1 MALALNE
8 NTYKVSIPPLGRT
21 FEFTYSAAILP
32 TLLFLGR
39 LTFGFYFMWSGF
51 DKLITNFSAAGFLAN
66 VSQGPLK
73 GIFVDMG
80 TSTAAVNV
88 IDPLVVWGQILIGFA
103 LFFGVFVRFALL
115 MAATQMFLFYLPQLW
130 PEHNPFLSEHIFY
143 IGAFA
148 LLGALGAG
156 RVLGL
161 DSILEKLAVVKKV
174 PVLNW
179 LMG

>member
-1 MALALNE
+1 MKETTYVVRVPALD
-8 NTYKVSIPPLGRT
+8 RT
-21 FEFTYSAAILP
+21 FEFKYSAAVLP
-32 TLLFLGR
+32 LLVLAGR

-51 DKLITNFSAAGFLAN
+51 DKLITNFSAAGFLTNA
-66 VSQGPLK
+66 SQGPLK

-80 TSTAAVNV
+80 TSSAAVTV

-103 LFFGVFVRFALL
+103 LFFGIFTRFALL

-143 IGAFA
+143 IGIFA
-148 LLGALGAG
+148 VLGALGAG

-161 DSILEKLAVVKKV
+161 DALIEKWQPVKRLPQLEYAL
-174 PVLNW
+174 
-179 LMG
+179 G

>member
-1 MALALNE
+1 MALAMKE
-8 NTYKVSIPPLGRT
+8 TTYSITLPALDRT
-21 FEFTYSAAILP
+21 FEFKYSAALLP
-32 TLLFLGR
+32 LLVLGGR

-51 DKLITNFSAAGFLAN
+51 DKLITNFSSAGFLAN
-66 VSQGPLK
+66 ASQGPLK

-88 IDPLVVWGQILIGFA
+88 IDPLVVWSQILIGFA
-103 LFFGVFVRFALL
+103 LFFGVFFRFALL

-148 LLGALGAG
+148 VLGALGAG
-156 RVLGL
+156 RVLGGDAL
-161 DSILEKLAVVKKV
+161 IEKLEPVKKN
-174 PVLNW
+174 PALKW

>member
-1 MALALNE
+1 MALAMKE
-8 NTYKVSIPPLGRT
+8 TTYSITLPALDRT
-21 FEFTYSAAILP
+21 FEFKYSAALLP
-32 TLLFLGR
+32 LLVLGGR

-51 DKLITNFSAAGFLAN
+51 DKLITNFSSAGFLAN

-103 LFFGVFVRFALL
+103 LFFGVFFRFALL
-115 MAATQMFLFYLPQLW
+115 MAAAQMFLFYLPTLW
-130 PEHNPFLSEHIFY
+130 PEHNPFLDEHTFY
-143 IGAFA
+143 IGIFA
-148 LLGALGAG
+148 VLGALGAG
-156 RVLGL
+156 RVLGFDAL
-161 DSILEKLAVVKKV
+161 AEKTEVVKKN
-174 PVLNW
+174 PALRW

>member
-1 MALALNE
+1 MKETTYVVRVPALD
-8 NTYKVSIPPLGRT
+8 RT
-21 FEFTYSAAILP
+21 FEFNYSTAVLP
-32 TLLFLGR
+32 LLVLAGR

-66 VSQGPLK
+66 ASQGPLK

-103 LFFGVFVRFALL
+103 LFFGIFFRFALL

-148 LLGALGAG
+148 VLGALGAG
-156 RVLGL
+156 RILGVDAL
-161 DSILEKLAVVKKV
+161 LERTGPVKRM
-174 PVLNW
+174 PALGYA
-179 LMG
+179 MG